1 MKPILFRVKEEIIN
15 GINYRLN
22 DWTKTAEVI
31 KKSGG
36 YEGDIIIPE
45 TVVLNEV
52 TYRVTSIGERAFFR
66 CDLLNFITIPN
77 SVMSIGKRAFSRCKE
92 LDFIR
97 FGGTIAQ
104 WKQIELGIRWKY
116 RSSTK
121 LVLCTDGDLEIY
133 RRCNIAIYWN

>member
-1 MKPILFRVKEEIIN
+1 MKEEIIN
-15 GINYRLN
+15 SINYRLN
-22 DWTKTAEVI
+22 EETLTAEVAE
-31 KKSGG
+31 KSDG
-36 YEGDIIIPE
+36 YEGAIVIPE
-45 TVVLNEV
+45 TVVLNDV
-52 TYRVTSIGERAFFR
+52 TYRVTRIGERAFFR

-116 RSSTK
+116 RSSAK

>member
-1 MKPILFRVKEEIIN
+1 MIEEIIN
-15 GINYRLN
+15 GINYRLDN
-22 DWTKTAEVI
+22 DNLTAEVTE
-31 KKSGG
+31 KSGG

-45 TVVLNEV
+45 TVVFNDV

-116 RSSTK
+116 RSSAK

>member
-1 MKPILFRVKEEIIN
+1 MKEEIIN
-15 GINYRLN
+15 SINYRLN
-22 DWTKTAEVI
+22 EETLTAEVAE
-31 KKSGG
+31 KSDG
-36 YEGDIIIPE
+36 YEGAIVIPE
-45 TVVLNEV
+45 TVVLNDV
-52 TYRVTSIGERAFFR
+52 TYRVTRIGERAFFR

-77 SVMSIGKRAFSRCKE
+77 SVMSIGKRAFSRCKK

-116 RSSTK
+116 RSSAK